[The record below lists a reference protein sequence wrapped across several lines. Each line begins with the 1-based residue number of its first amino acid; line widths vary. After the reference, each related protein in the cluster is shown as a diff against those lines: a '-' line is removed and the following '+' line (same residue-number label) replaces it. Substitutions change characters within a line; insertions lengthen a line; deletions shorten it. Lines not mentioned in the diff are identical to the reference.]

1 MEGTKVLKSTQI
13 IILGICFAFAT
24 IFSTIIL
31 SQAFMK
37 VKKFSAEVID
47 VTGSAEKYLTS
58 DKIVWTAS
66 FSRRAAQMVTTFKEL
81 KNDLK
86 EVMEY
91 LKAKGIKEEEIVVS
105 PVASSVLY
113 KKDEKGNDTNAI
125 EAYVLSQGIEVES
138 ADVVRVAEVSRNST
152 ELIERGIEFI
162 SSAPQY
168 FYTRLAELKLEM
180 LAEASRD
187 ARERAERIISAA
199 GNKIGLMR
207 SAKMGIFQI
216 TPANSYEI
224 SDWGMNDTSSFEK
237 KVTAVIH
244 AEFAIS
250 ERN

>member
-1 MEGTKVLKSTQI
+1 MDGTKVLKSTQV

-24 IFSTIIL
+24 ISSTIIL

-47 VTGSAEKYLTS
+47 VTGSAEKYLAS

-66 FSRRAAQMVTTFKEL
+66 FSRRAAQMVTAFKEL

-91 LKAKGIKEEEIVVS
+91 LKAKGVKEEEIVVS
-105 PVASSVLY
+105 PVASSILY
-113 KKDEKGNDTNAI
+113 KKDEKGNDTNEI
-125 EAYVLSQGIEVES
+125 EAYVLSRDIEVES

-152 ELIERGIEFI
+152 ELIEKGIEFI
-162 SSAPQY
+162 SAAPQY

-187 ARERAERIISAA
+187 ARERAGRIVNAA

-207 SAKMGIFQI
+207 SARMGIFQI

-224 SDWGMNDTSSFEK
+224 SDWGMNDTSSYEK
-237 KVTAVIH
+237 KVTAVVH

-250 ERN
+250 QKE